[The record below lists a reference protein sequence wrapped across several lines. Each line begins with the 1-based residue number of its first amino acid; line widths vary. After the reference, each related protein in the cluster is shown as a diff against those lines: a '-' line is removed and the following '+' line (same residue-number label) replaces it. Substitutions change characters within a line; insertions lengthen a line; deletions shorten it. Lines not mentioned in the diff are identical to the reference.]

1 MNDSEF
7 ELFRVE
13 HITRGEGLVVDV
25 QEWRKGCDLY
35 VVEFDS
41 GEQAT
46 IFSTS
51 CTRLESD
58 VIE

>member
-1 MNDSEF
+1 MSELDF
-7 ELFRVE
+7 QLFRIE

-25 QEWRKGCDLY
+25 QEWREGCDLY

-46 IFSTS
+46 VFSTA
-51 CTRLESD
+51 CTKLESD